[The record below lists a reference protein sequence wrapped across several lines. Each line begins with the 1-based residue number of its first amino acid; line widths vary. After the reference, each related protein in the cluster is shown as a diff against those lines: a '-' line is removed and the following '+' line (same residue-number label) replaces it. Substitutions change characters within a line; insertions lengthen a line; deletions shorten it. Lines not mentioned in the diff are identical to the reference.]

1 MAIEQIIE
9 EHLTVIEQLKQHC
22 ISNIEKIACLCQTAL
37 TNKQTIFFCG
47 NGGSA
52 ADSQHLAAEIVG
64 RFVKE
69 RRGFPAVAMTTDSS
83 ILTAVANDYGYD
95 QIFVRQV
102 EALVRPGDV
111 LVGLTTSGNS
121 PNVVLAMQKA
131 KQMGAITIGLSGG
144 NGGKLAE
151 CCDTCL
157 IIPSNNTARIQEAH
171 ILVGHIICEM
181 IDKVTS

>member
-1 MAIEQIIE
+1 MTIERIIE
-9 EHLTVIEQLKQHC
+9 EHIAVIEQLKQHC
-22 ISNIEKIACLCQTAL
+22 ISDIEKIARLCQEAL
-37 TNKQTIFFCG
+37 INDQTIFFCG

-83 ILTAVANDYGYD
+83 ILTAVSNDYGFE

-102 EALVRPGDV
+102 EALVRAGDV
-111 LVGLTTSGNS
+111 VIGLTTSGNS

-131 KQMGAITIGLSGG
+131 KQMGAITIGMSGG

-151 CCDTCL
+151 YSDVCL
-157 IIPSNNTARIQEAH
+157 IVPSSNTAHIQEAH